1 MSWELEITLGAM
13 AVDFDIS
20 LDVNIEVGA
29 GECPLITEIDGGNSG
44 NDSQF
49 TPINGN
55 LDGGGA

>member
-1 MSWELEITLGAM
+1 MFDFEIQLPGLIPT
-13 AVDFDIS
+13 F
-20 LDVNIEVGA
+20 DVNLPILINASEV
-29 GECPLITEIDGGNSG
+29 ECPIITEIDGGNSG